1 MGYRIL
7 FMEEFKMTA
16 KRFRIDGHML
26 EDSIENKFYTKDK
39 GYVHIANVLYKQME
53 KILEELEE

>member
-1 MGYRIL
+1 MI
-7 FMEEFKMTA
+7 K
-16 KRFRIDGHML
+16 KRFRIDNHML
-26 EDSIENKFYTKDK
+26 EDTVEGKFYTKDK

>member
-1 MGYRIL
+1 MI
-7 FMEEFKMTA
+7 E
-16 KRFRIDGHML
+16 KRFRIDGYML
-26 EDSIENKFYTKDK
+26 EDTIKNKFYTKDK